1 MTNTIRLG
9 GLLLAALLTGAATT
23 AAAQETWYP
32 SKYGANDL
40 RGALNNLSPE
50 GVKRAV
56 SLVKTGKTYAL
67 GVPTGPDSPA
77 YGDRAYRIEILQTPP
92 AGDPPQGDNKV
103 TAHDEKVTTSMG
115 IGTQLDGFG
124 HLGIDHRYYNGLKG
138 ADLRTPKGLAKLDL
152 SGLPPIV
159 TRGILLDMA
168 KYQGKAMLEGG
179 HVIKR
184 ADIEAVLKARNLTIG
199 KGDVVIF
206 HTGWLKTADTDK
218 AKFLA
223 TEPGI
228 GEDTAHWL
236 ADQGVVAIGADT
248 VALEHIP
255 FADPKREWIVHQTLL
270 AKRGVHI
277 LENINT
283 AELAADGVGEFLFV
297 LGAPRFV
304 GTVQVV
310 INPIAI
316 R

>member
-1 MTNTIRLG
+1 MQGRWFS
-9 GLLLAALLTGAATT
+9 AAFMAAACVAGAAG
-23 AAAQETWYP
+23 AQETWYP
-32 SKYGANDL
+32 SKYGAADT

-56 SLVKTGKTYAL
+56 ALVKAGKVYAL

-77 YGDRAYRIEILQTPP
+77 YGDRKYTAEIIQTPLQ
-92 AGDPPQGDNKV
+92 GEPPIGENKV

-115 IGTQLDGFG
+115 IGTQMDGFG

-138 ADLRTPKGLAKLDL
+138 EDLRTPKGFSKLDL
-152 SGLPPIV
+152 SNVPPIV
-159 TRGILLDMA
+159 TRGVLVNMA
-168 KYQGKAMLEGG
+168 KHHGKAMLEGG
-179 HVIKR
+179 HVLKR
-184 ADIEAVLKARNLTIG
+184 ADIEAALKAQKLTIG

-206 HTGWLKTADTDK
+206 HTGWLKTAETDK

-228 GEDTAHWL
+228 GEAEANWL

-255 FADPKREWIVHQTLL
+255 FANENRQWIVHQTLL

-283 AELAADGVGEFLFV
+283 AALAADGVGEFLFV
-297 LGAPRFV
+297 LGQPRFV